1 MKGRREKQI
10 FSGAGYQW
18 EGGGHKERVNE
29 GEYGRC
35 IFISIDENR
44 MKPAEI
50 VLRRGRR
57 EEQEQWRG

>member
-29 GEYGRC
+29 SENGEY
-35 IFISIDENR
+35 ILYS
-44 MKPAEI
+44 
-50 VLRRGRR
+50 
-57 EEQEQWRG
+57 